1 MSKYPHSAG
10 QRAARRSLV
19 PYRPVMTKFQ
29 RWTLGVLLVAL
40 PGCAAATPTGGQSTA
55 TIQRPAGSG
64 GAVTVTPV
72 PTARQ
77 PITMLTPAAAP
88 DPTSVAADLQTAE
101 SGIRSPATRIIF
113 MSYLARLQQDA
124 YRQLVAHSDWVPAV
138 LAQVTP
144 DIRQVIQANLT
155 ADLEIRALNGNAH
168 GLPHWRIVD
177 PPPADQLLN
186 YYREAQ
192 RQFGVQWEYL
202 AAIHLIETR
211 MSRVQGTS
219 VAGAQGPMQFMPATW
234 AAYGRGSI
242 NDPHDAILAAA
253 RYLHANGAPSDMGN
267 AIYHYN
273 PSWRYV
279 RAVMLYA
286 QQMIVSERAFIGYYY
301 WQVYVS
307 TGNGDVLL
315 PTGYS
320 G

>member
-186 YYREAQ
+186 YYRD
-192 RQFGVQWEYL
+192 
-202 AAIHLIETR
+202 
-211 MSRVQGTS
+211 
-219 VAGAQGPMQFMPATW
+219 
-234 AAYGRGSI
+234 GRDKNVRPTLQSK
-242 NDPHDAILAAA
+242 
-253 RYLHANGAPSDMGN
+253 RFCRRNG
-267 AIYHYN
+267 
-273 PSWRYV
+273 
-279 RAVMLYA
+279 
-286 QQMIVSERAFIGYYY
+286 
-301 WQVYVS
+301 
-307 TGNGDVLL
+307 
-315 PTGYS
+315 
-320 G
+320 

>member
-1 MSKYPHSAG
+1 
-10 QRAARRSLV
+10 
-19 PYRPVMTKFQ
+19 
-29 RWTLGVLLVAL
+29 
-40 PGCAAATPTGGQSTA
+40 
-55 TIQRPAGSG
+55 
-64 GAVTVTPV
+64 
-72 PTARQ
+72 
-77 PITMLTPAAAP
+77 MLTPAAAP
-88 DPTSVAADLQTAE
+88 DPTSVAADLETAE

-113 MSYLARLQQDA
+113 MPYLARLQQDA
-124 YRQLVAHSDWVPAV
+124 YRQLVAHPDWVPAV

-144 DIRQVIQANLT
+144 NIRQVIQANLT
-155 ADLEIRALNGNAH
+155 ADLEIRALNGNMG

-177 PPPADQLLN
+177 PPPADQLLT

-192 RQFGVQWEYL
+192 RQFGVSWEYL

-234 AAYGRGSI
+234 AAYGRGNI
-242 NDPHDAILAAA
+242 NDPHDSILAAA
-253 RYLHANGAPSDMGN
+253 RYLHANGAPGNMAN

-279 RAVMLYA
+279 RAVTLYA
-286 QQMIVSERAFIGYYY
+286 QQMIANERAFMGYYY
-301 WQVYVS
+301 WQVYVP
-307 TGNGDVLL
+307 TTRGDVLL